1 MRSDLPGVKVPL
13 TALQPRD
20 VKVRCSLVQ
29 ASRCQ
34 SEAMEEMLEL
44 WLSQMVDLML
54 RSVYSRDLVLITSL
68 NVAAIR
74 HRELC

>member
-13 TALQPRD
+13 TALKPRD

-68 NVAAIR
+68 NVTAIR